1 MNSAQ
6 RAASRAKRGNR
17 YQADPTAIFRVLG
30 RVQGFTPDEQTQ
42 LKLPVMLALDSISHG
57 KGGDEDFHT
66 LAAAVNIS
74 MICAE
79 RIDPLVEKTCTDARD
94 ALMRVHERHKAH
106 GVWGFD
112 GPGYLA
118 IKDAADVY
126 CQLTSLLTGGQ
137 LKEAMAECLQRM
149 ADGQVMGGVQ

>member
-1 MNSAQ
+1 MNTNH
-6 RAASRAKRGNR
+6 RHASRAKRR

-30 RVQGFTPDEQTQ
+30 RVQPFAPDEQMQ
-42 LKLPVMLALDSISHG
+42 LNLPVLLALDSISHG
-57 KGGDEDFHT
+57 KGTEEDFHT

-94 ALMRVHERHKAH
+94 ALMRVLERQKKQ
-106 GVWGFD
+106 GTWGFD

-118 IKDAADVY
+118 VKEAADVY
-126 CQLTSLLTGGQ
+126 CQLTSLLTVER
-137 LKEAMAECLQRM
+137 LEEAMHECLQRM
-149 ADGQVMGGVQ
+149 SAGHVMGSAQ

>member
-1 MNSAQ
+1 MNTEQ
-6 RAASRAKRGNR
+6 RKASRAKRR
-17 YQADPTAIFRVLG
+17 FQADPTAIFRVLG
-30 RVQGFTPDEQTQ
+30 RVQPFTTEEQAQ
-42 LKLPVMLALDSISHG
+42 INLPVMLALDSISHG
-57 KGGDEDFHT
+57 KGEESDFHT

-94 ALMRVHERHKAH
+94 ALMRVHARFMKH
-106 GVWGFD
+106 GTWGFD

-118 IKDAADVY
+118 VKDAADVY

-137 LKEAMAECLQRM
+137 LKEAMQECLQRM
-149 ADGQVMGGVQ
+149 QAGQVMEPLQ